1 MKVLKYLLHL
11 LQLGLI
17 YLVYLMDDLYKN
29 HLGFMRNVSFYSH
42 KVDSSAFGSKLFLLP
57 LVLVLIALL
66 LAIRKRG
73 LESSILLI
81 LGAIFLIWQTIFRL
95 ETTPIYYLVSS
106 ILCLGFLLQLLIVS
120 LKRS

>member
-11 LQLGLI
+11 LQLVLI

-95 ETTPIYYLVSS
+95 ETTSIYYLVSS